1 MDAVGWRIP
10 WKTYRWAES
19 CTEYCSGE
27 NFNNL
32 PLSFY
37 LGHGIPFASTEVNWY
52 HCSDINSLLCTGAL
66 DTRSWTRER
75 MRRRSPTKMTFLTTW
90 PSWGET
96 GNSKYIFS
104 TVFPNNGPDGTK
116 QVVKVWRSYLIYY
129 TYNTYN
135 SCPSLTGRAWADWGR
150 WRTQWSAST
159 AERGSLTKAAGKRS
173 WTRSSAPLPKVIF
186 ARFLIGKSHQ
196 TMY

>member
-1 MDAVGWRIP
+1 MLLARGNRGRLTGELSLAQNIARGEISPV
-10 WKTYRWAES
+10 YLWAW
-19 CTEYCSGE
+19 CSFIWARHTLRQNRSE
-27 NFNNL
+27 Q
-32 PLSFY
+32 
-37 LGHGIPFASTEVNWY
+37 WY
-52 HCSDINSLLCTGAL
+52 DITGAL
-66 DTRSWTRER
+66 DARCQTRER
-75 MRRRSPTKMTFLTTW
+75 MRWRIPTKMTFLTTW

-150 WRTQWSAST
+150 WPTQWSAST
-159 AERGSLTKAAGKRS
+159 AGRGSLTKAAGKRS
-173 WTRSSAPLPKVIF
+173 WMRSSASKSYICKICLES
-186 ARFLIGKSHQ
+186 LIK
-196 TMY
+196 